1 VFVAMYVLA
10 WRHGR
15 DRGLVDRVVDGALG
29 PICAIVLITGAGGMF
44 GGVLRATGIG
54 GAIAESLESLGLPLI
69 VAGFVIAAI
78 VRMAQGSATVAL
90 TTAAALVQPAV
101 QAATDLNA
109 GQLAAMVLALAAA
122 GQGRPAHLVGRVPS
136 GYRKAPG
143 VITLAAPSQDEAR
156 SVLAELLDLHAIGR
170 TTFLPLP
177 VKTSQAYADLARRTR
192 PEIALAKAEREW
204 VGSRDVPGEVAD
216 AYHRL
221 VLGPDAPIAD
231 LVERGFE
238 QHAATLWFPLL
249 DRMEVDA

>member
-101 QAATDLNA
+101 QASTRASWP
-109 GQLAAMVLALAAA
+109 
-122 GQGRPAHLVGRVPS
+122 RWSSPS
-136 GYRKAPG
+136 PR
-143 VITLAAPSQDEAR
+143 AR
-156 SVLAELLDLHAIGR
+156 SSPATS
-170 TTFLPLP
+170 TTPA
-177 VKTSQAYADLARRTR
+177 SG
-192 PEIALAKAEREW
+192 W
-204 VGSRDVPGEVAD
+204 S
-216 AYHRL
+216 
-221 VLGPDAPIAD
+221 
-231 LVERGFE
+231 
-238 QHAATLWFPLL
+238 AASSAWTPPPP
-249 DRMEVDA
+249 